1 MHKSVY
7 KSIVIVPAC
16 LLLWACGG
24 MKSASSSYPEF
35 EWDTND
41 GPLVIDDRKEEIK
54 SETRKEEEHA
64 SPTSTTD
71 LENVVKDWIGT
82 PYRWGGT
89 SKSGADC
96 SGFTLRVYEEA
107 FGKTLP
113 GRRAEDFFQSAE
125 LINEKQAQPG
135 DLVFFRIKG
144 RRIDHVGVYLGNRR
158 FAHASSSKGV
168 VISSLDESYYAK
180 HFFKFGR
187 IEL

>member
-1 MHKSVY
+1 MHNPVY
-7 KSIVIVPAC
+7 KFLIIFPTC

-24 MKSASSSYPEF
+24 MKSSTSSYPEF
-35 EWDTND
+35 EWDTSNE
-41 GPLVIDDRKEEIK
+41 PLVIDDRKEE
-54 SETRKEEEHA
+54 SETEVKKEDVSI
-64 SPTSTTD
+64 SPATSKE
-71 LENVVKDWIGT
+71 LELVVKDWIGT

-113 GRRAEDFFQSAE
+113 GRRAEDFFQSAKV
-125 LINEKQAQPG
+125 INEKQAQPG

-187 IEL
+187 VEL

>member
-1 MHKSVY
+1 MAIS
-7 KSIVIVPAC
+7 
-16 LLLWACGG
+16 LLFWACGG
-24 MKSASSSYPEF
+24 MKSSTTSYPEF

-41 GPLVIDDRKEEIK
+41 GPLVIDDRKVENTAESK
-54 SETRKEEEHA
+54 KEEA
-64 SPTSTTD
+64 PTAEVTSD
-71 LENVVKDWIGT
+71 LESVVKDWVGT

-96 SGFTLRVYEEA
+96 SGFTLKVYEEVY
-107 FGKTLP
+107 GQTLP
-113 GRRAEDFFQSAE
+113 GRRAEDFFQSAKV
-125 LINEKQAQPG
+125 INEKQAQPG